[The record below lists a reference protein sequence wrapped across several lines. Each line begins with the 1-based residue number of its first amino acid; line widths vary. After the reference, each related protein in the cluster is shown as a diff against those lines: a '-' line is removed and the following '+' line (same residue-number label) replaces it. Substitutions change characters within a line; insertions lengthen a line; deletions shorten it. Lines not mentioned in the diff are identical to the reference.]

1 MDLGWIR
8 ELIAIMIED
17 SNLANPFS
25 AEQHMN
31 PSGKLQGRFGILV
44 GGGPAPGINSVI
56 HAATMNA
63 CYHHCE
69 VFGVL
74 DGFKHLMQGELVGFP
89 LTPERVAY
97 IYGEG
102 GSILRTARANPT
114 KSADAMRNCVNTL
127 VNNGITSLI
136 SIGGD
141 DTAFSASSVSRFA
154 QESMGID
161 LRSVH
166 VPKTIDND
174 LPLPEDIATFGYETA
189 REVGTRLVMN
199 LKKDA
204 VTSSNWFIVLSMGR
218 KSGHLALGIGKSA
231 LATITLLPEEWPAGE
246 IRLHDVVDILVTTI
260 LLRLLENKPYGVAV
274 LAEGILE
281 NLAHEDLMALD
292 DVQRDE
298 HGHIRLAEVNFLDIL
313 KKQMENELEAL
324 GVRVRLVKHVLGYEL
339 RCAPPIAFDIEY
351 TRGLG
356 EAAVEYLLDGGSN
369 AIITLQRGQIVPIP
383 YHDMLDPET
392 GRTEVRMVNIDSF
405 RFHSAYQFMTRLKAQ
420 HSGDD
425 HLWEK
430 LAGLTRLSPADFKQR
445 YGYLARNPWTK

>member
-1 MDLGWIR
+1 MQTSDKKDNRI
-8 ELIAIMIED
+8 
-17 SNLANPFS
+17 
-25 AEQHMN
+25 
-31 PSGKLQGRFGILV
+31 GILV

-63 CYHHCE
+63 CLHHRE
-69 VFGVL
+69 VFGIL
-74 DGFKHLMQGELVGFP
+74 DGFKHLIQGELVGFP
-89 LTPERVAY
+89 LTPDRVAY
-97 IYGEG
+97 IYGDG

-114 KSADAMRNCVNTL
+114 KSADAMRSCVNTL
-127 VNNGITSLI
+127 VNHGITSLI

-154 QESMGID
+154 QETMGVD

-231 LATITLLPEEWPAGE
+231 MATITLLPEEWPE
-246 IRLHDVVDILVTTI
+246 SSIHLHHVVDILVTTI
-260 LLRLLENKPYGVAV
+260 LMRLLEHKPYGVAV

-292 DVQRDE
+292 NVERDE

-313 KKQMENELEAL
+313 KKQVENELEAL

-351 TRGLG
+351 TRALG
-356 EAAVEYLLDGGSN
+356 EAAVEYLLGGGSN

-383 YHDMLDPET
+383 YREMIDPDT
-392 GRTEVRMVNIDSF
+392 GRTEVRMVNINSF
-405 RFHSAYQFMTRLKAQ
+405 RFHSAYQLMTRLKAEHCQ
-420 HSGDD
+420 NER
-425 HLWEK
+425 LFEK
-430 LAGLTRLSPADFKQR
+430 LAALTNLSVEDFKQR
-445 YGYLARNPWTK
+445 YAYLTDSPRFD